1 MSSRSEGKPLS
12 FRAEPALVAAVEA
25 EAMRLGITTSAACRL
40 LVERALEHQ
49 ALELRLRELER
60 GVTERMK
67 EAALLLLLNFGR
79 DHRQVDVRELRL
91 LVDKSVRPSHGSMQ
105 P

>member
-1 MSSRSEGKPLS
+1 MSARPEGKPLS
-12 FRAEPALVAAVEA
+12 FRAEPALAAAIEA
-25 EAMRLGITTSAACRL
+25 EAARLGTTTSAACRT

-60 GVTERMK
+60 SVTERVR
-67 EAALLLLLNFGR
+67 EATLLLLLNFGR
-79 DHRQVDVRELRL
+79 DHRHEDAAELRL
-91 LVDKSVRPSHGSMQ
+91 LVEKCVRAIHGSR